1 MVHHRNMTM
10 PGPSATCLLIG
21 SVFGLLLWTLGE
33 STAAII
39 VFVAEAL
46 GWAAL
51 YAGTASKSD

>member
-1 MVHHRNMTM
+1 MVHHTSMTM

-21 SVFGLLLWTLGE
+21 LVVGLLLLTLGE
-33 STAAII
+33 STAAIV

-51 YAGTASKSD
+51 YAGTSSKSD